1 METEGQEGSHVQTK
15 KKAEQ
20 RLVKKY
26 TKAEVI
32 ARLVTVMKDW
42 PEVCGEDFITFSK
55 RYVAFMVAA
64 QRKGSPESEW
74 LCIARKATKDYFNGN
89 SGE

>member
-1 METEGQEGSHVQTK
+1 MTK
-15 KKAEQ
+15 QAAVLRKKP
-20 RLVKKY
+20 

-42 PEVCGEDFITFSK
+42 PTVCGEDFIVFSK
-55 RYVAFMVAA
+55 RYVAFIVAA

-74 LCIARKATKDYFNGN
+74 LCVARKTAKEYFIGN